1 MSGKKIAL
9 ILLAALSLM
18 LPGMAYD
25 LDEAEQDGG
34 GAIQSEPVDTSGAL
48 SLSDLEEMRLYENSQ
63 YGFQLSYPAGWTGI
77 EPDANDEGV
86 VAGFLAPGEDMDN
99 PVIYLLVQ
107 IEALPSGQEVTLD
120 QYGQAVQTALK
131 SNRPDL
137 EIETEA
143 DIDIGGQPGRA
154 IIYVLEGGEEA
165 FRVLKA
171 WTLSEEYAVIF
182 TYSAP
187 DSSYDQFAGEIS
199 QIIGSFNASTPAHE
213 IEELDEWEDYS
224 DKPQPISEESDPIQ
238 RLKAEKAR
246 IRELVADDAMAQTV
260 REIRLGKRSVAK
272 SESMT
277 LLFSDLKGFSTMCT
291 RLSAETVVELLNGY
305 FDAMIPAIQRNQGD
319 VDKFIGDAIMA
330 RFRDPEEEVRD
341 PSPLRAMMAS
351 PMNLSTSPW
360 LR

>member
-18 LPGMAYD
+18 LPGTAYD
-25 LDEAEQDGG
+25 LDEAGQDGG
-34 GAIQSEPVDTSGAL
+34 GAIESEPVDTSGAL
-48 SLSDLEEMRLYENSQ
+48 SLSDLEETRLYENSQ
-63 YGFQLSYPAGWTGI
+63 YGFQLSYPADWTGI

-137 EIETEA
+137 EIETEV

-154 IIYVLEGGEEA
+154 IVYALEGGEEA

-171 WTLSEEYAVIF
+171 WTLSGEYAVIF

-199 QIIGSFNASTPAHE
+199 QIIGSFNASTPDRE
-213 IEELDEWEDYS
+213 GEELDEREDYS
-224 DKPQPISEESDPIQ
+224 DNFQPISEESDPIQ
-238 RLKAEKAR
+238 RLKAAKELEDDEAREAVQDDGLTDQEGAGREDDLSQSPSLPADSAGDPVQRLKTLKNLLDEGLISQEEYDSNKEKILA
-246 IRELVADDAMAQTV
+246 ELVGT
-260 REIRLGKRSVAK
+260 
-272 SESMT
+272 
-277 LLFSDLKGFSTMCT
+277 
-291 RLSAETVVELLNGY
+291 
-305 FDAMIPAIQRNQGD
+305 
-319 VDKFIGDAIMA
+319 
-330 RFRDPEEEVRD
+330 
-341 PSPLRAMMAS
+341 
-351 PMNLSTSPW
+351 
-360 LR
+360 

>member
-9 ILLAALSLM
+9 IILAALSLM

-25 LDEAEQDGG
+25 LDEAGQEYG

-48 SLSDLEEMRLYENSQ
+48 SLSDLEEMRLYENAQ
-63 YGFQLSYPAGWTGI
+63 YGFQLSYPADWTGI

-137 EIETEA
+137 EIETEV
-143 DIDIGGQPGRA
+143 DIDVGGQPGRA
-154 IIYVLEGGEEA
+154 IAYGLEGEEEP

-171 WTLSEEYAVIF
+171 WTLSGEYAVIF

-213 IEELDEWEDYS
+213 IEELDEREDYS

-238 RLKAEKAR
+238 RLKAEKELNDDQAGEAAQDGGLIDQEESGR
-246 IRELVADDAMAQTV
+246 VDDLSQSPSLPADAGGDPVQRLKTLKNLLDEGLISQEEYDSNKEKILAELV
-260 REIRLGKRSVAK
+260 G
-272 SESMT
+272 
-277 LLFSDLKGFSTMCT
+277 
-291 RLSAETVVELLNGY
+291 
-305 FDAMIPAIQRNQGD
+305 P
-319 VDKFIGDAIMA
+319 
-330 RFRDPEEEVRD
+330 
-341 PSPLRAMMAS
+341 
-351 PMNLSTSPW
+351 
-360 LR
+360 

>member
-9 ILLAALSLM
+9 IILAALSLM

-25 LDEAEQDGG
+25 LDEAGQEYG
-34 GAIQSEPVDTSGAL
+34 GAIESEPVDTSGAL
-48 SLSDLEEMRLYENSQ
+48 SLSDLEEIGLYENSQ
-63 YGFQLSYPAGWTGI
+63 YGFQLSYPADWTGI
-77 EPDANDEGV
+77 EPDANDEGIV
-86 VAGFLAPGEDMDN
+86 VGFLAPGEDMDD

-154 IIYVLEGGEEA
+154 IAYALEGEEEP

-171 WTLSEEYAVIF
+171 WTLSGEYAVVF

-187 DSSYDQFAGEIS
+187 DSSYDQFAGDIS
-199 QIIGSFNASTPAHE
+199 QIIGSFHASTPAHE

-224 DKPQPISEESDPIQ
+224 DNSQPISEESDPIQ
-238 RLKAEKAR
+238 RLKAEKELEDDEAGEAAQDGGLIDEEETGR
-246 IRELVADDAMAQTV
+246 EDDLSQRPSLPADAAGDPVQRLKTLKNLLDEGLISQEEYDSNKEKILAELV
-260 REIRLGKRSVAK
+260 
-272 SESMT
+272 
-277 LLFSDLKGFSTMCT
+277 
-291 RLSAETVVELLNGY
+291 
-305 FDAMIPAIQRNQGD
+305 
-319 VDKFIGDAIMA
+319 
-330 RFRDPEEEVRD
+330 
-341 PSPLRAMMAS
+341 SPQS
-351 PMNLSTSPW
+351 
-360 LR
+360 

>member
-18 LPGMAYD
+18 LPGIAYD

-34 GAIQSEPVDTSGAL
+34 GAIESEPVDTSGAL
-48 SLSDLEEMRLYENSQ
+48 SLSDLVEMELYENSQ
-63 YGFQLSYPAGWTGI
+63 YGFQLSYPADWTGI

-86 VAGFLAPGEDMDN
+86 VAGFLVPGEDMDN
-99 PVIYLLVQ
+99 PLIYLLVQ

-154 IIYVLEGGEEA
+154 IVYALEGGEEP

-171 WTLSEEYAVIF
+171 WTLRGEYAVIF

-199 QIIGSFNASTPAHE
+199 QIIGSFNASTPDHE
-213 IEELDEWEDYS
+213 GEELDEREDYS
-224 DKPQPISEESDPIQ
+224 DKFQPISEESDPIQ
-238 RLKAEKAR
+238 RLKAAKELEDDDAGEAAQDGSLIDQEETGREDDLSQSPSLQADAAGDPVQRLKTLKNLLDEGLISQEEYDSNKEKILA
-246 IRELVADDAMAQTV
+246 ELV
-260 REIRLGKRSVAK
+260 G
-272 SESMT
+272 
-277 LLFSDLKGFSTMCT
+277 
-291 RLSAETVVELLNGY
+291 
-305 FDAMIPAIQRNQGD
+305 P
-319 VDKFIGDAIMA
+319 
-330 RFRDPEEEVRD
+330 
-341 PSPLRAMMAS
+341 
-351 PMNLSTSPW
+351 
-360 LR
+360 